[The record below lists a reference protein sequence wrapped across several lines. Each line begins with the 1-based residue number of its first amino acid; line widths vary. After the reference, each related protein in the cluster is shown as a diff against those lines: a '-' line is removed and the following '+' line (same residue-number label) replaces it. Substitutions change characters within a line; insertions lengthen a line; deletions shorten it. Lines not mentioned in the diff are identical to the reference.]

1 MHFYPFHLADYAAH
15 TRHLTP
21 IEDVAYRRILD
32 LYYLHERAPRGE
44 PEQIARLVNLREY
57 ATEVGSVLS
66 EFFDLRDGQWINAR
80 AEEEIAAFAHRRDVA
95 QRAGQASVA
104 SRRKQGKPEPS
115 ASVPGQSQDSLGTST
130 GQSRDTANGRST
142 PVQRTF
148 NGRSTDAQR
157 TFNGRST
164 GVEPTMN
171 HEPRSITH
179 EPPSERETARAREPA
194 DPGPRSRPPGRSL
207 SPERE
212 TNAKGPLTAP
222 RPEAPS
228 PPSAVAIV
236 APRASESATEASSPS
251 VPQTTA
257 APSAEVIIG
266 WWVDA
271 GLPRPERTAV
281 ELVIDRAIRLRPERD
296 EAWCRAY
303 FARIAQSPWCRG
315 EVHEHPRCVT
325 WSMGYAIGNERRIED
340 VLAGKYDAQPK
351 SSAPAKRN
359 EKSKPSTTDSRFYEV
374 PAREGRAR
382 EKANAAR
389 TGSTVISEH
398 DTIEAPADAWEESP
412 VLRLVEGQG

>member
-44 PEQIARLVNLREY
+44 PEQIARLVNLREH

-66 EFFDLRDGQWINAR
+66 EFFDLCDGAWINAR

-104 SRRKQGKPEPS
+104 SRRKQGKPEPG
-115 ASVPGQSQDSLGTST
+115 ASVPGQSQDSPRTST
-130 GQSRDTANGRST
+130 GQARDTANGRST
-142 PVQRTF
+142 DVERPL
-148 NGRSTDAQR
+148 NGRSTPVQR
-157 TFNGRST
+157 PFNARST
-164 GVEPTMN
+164 GVELTMN
-171 HEPRSITH
+171 HEPRAMNH
-179 EPPSERETARAREPA
+179 EPSPERETARAHAPS
-194 DPGPRSRPPGRSL
+194 DPEPRSRPRGRSL

-212 TNAKGPLTAP
+212 AHAKGPLMAP
-222 RPEAPS
+222 RTEAPS

-236 APRASESATEASSPS
+236 APRGSQSATEASSP
-251 VPQTTA
+251 PAPPTTA

-296 EAWCRAY
+296 EAWCRAL
-303 FARIAQSPWCRG
+303 FARIAASPWCRG
-315 EVHEHPRCVT
+315 EVHDHPRCQA
-325 WSMGYAIGNERRIED
+325 WSLAYAIGNERRISE
-340 VLAGKYDAQPK
+340 VLAGKYDGQPARDK
-351 SSAPAKRN
+351 GTKQNATRKQ
-359 EKSKPSTTDSRFYEV
+359 PSPDSRFIEITEV
-374 PAREGRAR
+374 DYREA
-382 EKANAAR
+382 EK
-389 TGSTVISEH
+389 GSTSIVEH
-398 DTIEAPADAWEESP
+398 DTIEPPADSWEEAP
-412 VLRLVEGQG
+412 VLRLVEGKW

>member
-44 PEQIARLVNLREY
+44 TEQIARLVNLREH

-66 EFFDLRDGQWINAR
+66 EFFDLRDGAWINAR

-115 ASVPGQSQDSLGTST
+115 ASVLGQSRDSLGTST

-142 PVQRTF
+142 DVQRTF
-148 NGRSTDAQR
+148 NGRSTRVQR
-157 TFNGRST
+157 TFNAGST

-179 EPPSERETARAREPA
+179 EPPSEREIARAREPSE
-194 DPGPRSRPPGRSL
+194 PEPRSRPHGRSL

-212 TNAKGPLTAP
+212 TRVKGPLTAP

-228 PPSAVAIV
+228 PPSTVAIV
-236 APRASESATEASSPS
+236 ALRASESATEAPSPP

-271 GLPRPERTAV
+271 GLPRPDRTAV

-296 EAWCRAY
+296 EAWCRGY
-303 FARIAQSPWCRG
+303 FNRIAKSPWCRG
-315 EVHEHPRCVT
+315 EVHEHPRCVV

-340 VLAGKYDAQPK
+340 VLGGKYDAQAK
-351 SSAPAKRN
+351 SNAQAKRN

-374 PAREGRAR
+374 PVREAREEKKPATDR
-382 EKANAAR
+382 E
-389 TGSTVISEH
+389 GSTEITEH
-398 DTIEAPADAWEESP
+398 DTIEPPVDAWEESP
-412 VLRLVEGQG
+412 VQQLEGGW